1 MPGIEP
7 SCIGVKTCVWQ
18 TKFLTILKKK
28 NMKYIK
34 AWKSVKYIL
43 FINAF
48 YRMLKIL
55 HQFNNLWKQSGNPFG
70 SKQVP
75 HIKFLCFCKLEF
87 IQNRME
93 HKARSGL
100 LREPSKKGS
109 LRTSS
114 ARSREG

>member
-1 MPGIEP
+1 
-7 SCIGVKTCVWQ
+7 
-18 TKFLTILKKK
+18 
-28 NMKYIK
+28 MKYIK
-34 AWKSVKYIL
+34 AWKSVKHIL

-48 YRMLKIL
+48 YRMLEIL
-55 HQFNNLWKQSGNPFG
+55 HQFNNLLKQSGNPFS

-100 LREPSKKGS
+100 LGNLAKRE
-109 LRTSS
+109 
-114 ARSREG
+114 A